1 MILTFNTFKLKL
13 FDLIDFTGWNIKCY
27 TTSDCKDIGI
37 ETFVTIELNSFWSVF
52 YTLYN
57 AIFKGWDFIQLSL
70 IFNLFL
76 IAMVFFPTQQKS
88 DVFPHKCT
96 RPTFVL
102 VRQLSQ
108 SDVCTS
114 PTFVQVRRL
123 YQSNDRKSEV
133 CTVRLL

>member
-1 MILTFNTFKLKL
+1 
-13 FDLIDFTGWNIKCY
+13 
-27 TTSDCKDIGI
+27 
-37 ETFVTIELNSFWSVF
+37 
-52 YTLYN
+52 
-57 AIFKGWDFIQLSL
+57 
-70 IFNLFL
+70 
-76 IAMVFFPTQQKS
+76 MVFFPTQQKS
-88 DVFPHKCT
+88 DVFPHKCP